1 MTERCFVK
9 VEFDPAPSG
18 GHVRRAVGGFL
29 RYIQHRDLHPTPKPE
44 KPKHDVAGL
53 VKYVA
58 YRDKAS
64 SRAELFGP
72 PGVVGT
78 RERKAF
84 AAFVAGAIENSKPQ
98 VFRTHAGGQ
107 MDRRRAVSRFLISPE
122 VAQGLDL
129 QDLARAAVRQLESD
143 MNVSGL
149 RWIAAVHRNTN
160 HHHVHLV
167 LAGMH
172 LDASGKFRR
181 VDISTARL
189 AAMKLAIRLEID
201 RQRELAP
208 SLEPAELFRP
218 IPKTEAEGVAFVREP
233 VAPGLSAAAPARI
246 SRHSGRRIQRLHPTS
261 HAGSAIALRAVAR
274 RYQRQMEREL
284 EQSYRQGQLERAA

>member
-1 MTERCFVK
+1 VTERCFLK
-9 VEFDPAPSG
+9 VQFDPAPSG

-44 KPKHDVAGL
+44 KPKPDVAGL

-64 SRAELFGP
+64 SRAELFGRY
-72 PGVVGT
+72 GT
-78 RERKAF
+78 ISSQERKEF
-84 AAFVAGAIENSKPQ
+84 VAFVAGSIENSKPQ
-98 VFRTHAGGQ
+98 VFRTRAGDL

-129 QDLARAAVRQLESD
+129 QNLARAAVRQLESD

-149 RWIAAVHRNTN
+149 HWIAAVHRNTD

-172 LDASGKFRR
+172 VDASGGFRR
-181 VDISTARL
+181 VDISKARL
-189 AAMKLAIRLEID
+189 VAMKQAIGLDIE
-201 RQRELAP
+201 RQRGERLKSHEPADLSQLVP
-208 SLEPAELFRP
+208 KTDADTASLEREVLPALRSGEPTRIVRP
-218 IPKTEAEGVAFVREP
+218 R
-233 VAPGLSAAAPARI
+233 
-246 SRHSGRRIQRLHPTS
+246 SRGRQSLHPTFYTR
-261 HAGSAIALRAVAR
+261 SAIALRAVAR
-274 RYQRQMEREL
+274 RYQRQMEHEL
-284 EQSYRQGQLERAA
+284 EQSYRQSQLERAA